1 MTFNNFGA
9 GVGKVSQFSLFHGN
23 SKQKKL
29 NTAKITEHFMRKV
42 SNSYIDNMKTLL
54 KDDLDKEDVNLE
66 SVNEIIREND
76 SHLNETEA
84 VDEEAS
90 RVIEHDTQNSL
101 DNNIAETYGDNM
113 EFFESKTIFNEALQH
128 VINERELL
136 NYDNSLTMSTYDS
149 NDLLLKSTENE
160 IDDEIYRPK
169 QQKKEDSR
177 VSEENEVYVIY
188 VTEDGASPVEAP
200 IISEEFVA
208 ETKMTPDSRQEMF
221 KDSPYSYFDDFGI
234 EAFSSPRQRI
244 AQHFNQIVQRP
255 WQTNYAW
262 RR

>member
-1 MTFNNFGA
+1 
-9 GVGKVSQFSLFHGN
+9 
-23 SKQKKL
+23 
-29 NTAKITEHFMRKV
+29 MRKV

-90 RVIEHDTQNSL
+90 RVIVHDTQNSL
-101 DNNIAETYGDNM
+101 DNNMAETYGDNM
-113 EFFESKTIFNEALQH
+113 EFFEIKTIYNEDLKH
-128 VINERELL
+128 VLNER
-136 NYDNSLTMSTYDS
+136 NGDDNSLTMSTYDS
-149 NDLLLKSTENE
+149 NNVLLKSTENE
-160 IDDEIYRPK
+160 IDDEISRPK
-169 QQKKEDSR
+169 MKNKENGR
-177 VSEENEVYVIY
+177 VREENEIYVIY
-188 VTEDGASPVEAP
+188 VTEDGASTAVPPLITED
-200 IISEEFVA
+200 IVA
-208 ETKMTPDSRQEMF
+208 ESKMTPVHTQEMIR
-221 KDSPYSYFDDFGI
+221 DSPYSYFDDFGI

>member
-1 MTFNNFGA
+1 
-9 GVGKVSQFSLFHGN
+9 
-23 SKQKKL
+23 
-29 NTAKITEHFMRKV
+29 MRKV

-54 KDDLDKEDVNLE
+54 KDNLDEEDVNLE

-76 SHLNETEA
+76 GHLNETEA

-113 EFFESKTIFNEALQH
+113 EFFESKTIYKEALQH
-128 VINERELL
+128 VINERELVK

-149 NDLLLKSTENE
+149 NNLLLKSTENE

-169 QQKKEDSR
+169 LKKKENSR
-177 VSEENEVYVIY
+177 VPEENEIYVIY
-188 VTEDGASPVEAP
+188 VPEDSASAALAPSLKTEEV
-200 IISEEFVA
+200 VA
-208 ETKMTPDSRQEMF
+208 ESKMTPVHRQDMIR
-221 KDSPYSYFDDFGI
+221 DSPYSYFDDFGI
-234 EAFSSPRQRI
+234 EDFSSPRQRI

-255 WQTNYAW
+255 WQTNYPW
-262 RR
+262 QR